1 MCTRP
6 LAGIPDGKT
15 ANGKTKYKIVS
26 YSRAFGT
33 NVPDQEVMPL
43 PYNRNK
49 MIEIPCGKCQECRL
63 AYAKQWS
70 DRCMLELQN
79 HKSSFFLTLTYD
91 DSHLPTNSKGY
102 PTLRKEH
109 FQLFMK
115 RLRKAIS
122 TKYLK
127 IYDGQN
133 IPNPHY
139 HPNGV
144 RYYMCGEYG
153 THTKRSHYH
162 AIIFGLELIDLKV
175 YGKTDLGDVIY
186 TSEWID
192 SLWSKGNVIIGSV
205 TPQSCAYVARYVTKK
220 QGNGKKDYEKLQIVP
235 EYTNMSLKPGIGK
248 SNYTPEI
255 FEKGYM
261 CVGTETGGL
270 RIYPPRYYEKLYE
283 QENPEGLKKIKN
295 ERKIR
300 MENRAV
306 QFDNQSSKNYLD
318 HHEDKEICL
327 AARTSSLIRQL

>member
-33 NVPDQEVMPL
+33 DIPDQEIMPL

-79 HKSSFFLTLTYD
+79 HNSSFFLTITYD
-91 DSHLPTNSKGY
+91 DSHLPTNDKGY
-102 PTLRKEH
+102 PTLKKED

-122 TKYLK
+122 KEYTSDP
-127 IYDGQN
+127 DGHK
-133 IPNPHY
+133 IPNIHY

-153 THTKRSHYH
+153 SLTKRSHYH
-162 AIIFGLELIDLKV
+162 AIIFGLELNDLEL
-175 YGKTDLGDVIY
+175 YGKSETGETVF
-186 TSEWID
+186 TSEWIH
-192 SLWSKGNVIIGSV
+192 SLWLKGQIIIGSV
-205 TPQSCAYVARYVTKK
+205 TPQSCAYVARYVMKK

-235 EYTNMSLKPGIGK
+235 EYTNMSLKPGIGRI
-248 SNYTPEI
+248 NYSPEI
-255 FEKGYM
+255 FEKGYL
-261 CVGTETGGL
+261 CISTEKGGL

-283 QENPEGLKKIKN
+283 QDNPLEYEKIKN

-306 QFDNQSSKNYLD
+306 QFKNQSSKTFLD
-318 HHEDKEICL
+318 HHGDKEACL
-327 AARTSSLIRQL
+327 ESRTSGLIRSL